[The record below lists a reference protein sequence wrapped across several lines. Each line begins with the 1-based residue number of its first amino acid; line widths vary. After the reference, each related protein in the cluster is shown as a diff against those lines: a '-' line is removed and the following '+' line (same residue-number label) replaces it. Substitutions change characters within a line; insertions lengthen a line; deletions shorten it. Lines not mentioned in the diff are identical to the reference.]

1 MVYADF
7 CGLNIR
13 PMADSSYQHAVTK
26 HNFGWQERRTV
37 DDLAPASR
45 CRTLPYMLLLPSAA
59 MPGPGLL
66 LSHGVTCTD
75 SVPLCLLHLPFAC
88 GVSHISVERA
98 SKLDSKE
105 AVE

>member
-26 HNFGWQERRTV
+26 HNFGWEERRTV

-66 LSHGVTCTD
+66 LSHGVHVQT
-75 SVPLCLLHLPFAC
+75 VFLFAC
-88 GVSHISVERA
+88 FTCPLPVE
-98 SKLDSKE
+98 
-105 AVE
+105 